1 MKRYSLRIVLP
12 LLFCAVIVM
21 ASVTP
26 SSLAYLVA
34 RSNTLHNTFRIPYI
48 PPEEPPEELPEEQP
62 PEDISVPV
70 RVQKSMVNFSEQEIG
85 LDGFEF
91 HLIDAETGEF
101 RIMTSDEE
109 GRAALDMTFTAA
121 DVGKTYHYR
130 LGEVN
135 TGRENVIYDGT
146 IYDISITLVLS
157 EQREIIAEITIDGSA
172 VTEIA
177 AEFVNKYIVPAPTP
191 DTGDHAQ
198 LMLWLVMSVLSGTGL
213 AVLGKKRSVFRR
225 L

>member
-1 MKRYSLRIVLP
+1 MKRYSLRIILP

-21 ASVTP
+21 ASATP

-48 PPEEPPEELPEEQP
+48 PPEELPEEQP
-62 PEDISVPV
+62 PEDIRVPV

-85 LDGFEF
+85 LGGFEF
-91 HLIDAETGEF
+91 HLIDAETGEI
-101 RIMTSDEE
+101 RVMTSDEE

-157 EQREIIAEITIDGSA
+157 EQREIVAEIMIDGRSA
-172 VTEIA
+172 T
-177 AEFVNKYIVPAPTP
+177 
-191 DTGDHAQ
+191 
-198 LMLWLVMSVLSGTGL
+198 
-213 AVLGKKRSVFRR
+213 
-225 L
+225 